1 MTTLDPARVHIT
13 PADAEKLSFL
23 GMDLY
28 WLVTREMSDGA
39 FAQFLHVS
47 PPGTGVPMH
56 IHHAESEWMYVIDG
70 EVVAR
75 LGDRTV
81 TCRAGDALMLPH
93 GVRHGWRVAGE
104 SPARLHFTVDLAPD
118 TDWDRMFRGLVGLAP
133 TDFDA
138 IKALCARNHIEFLH
152 PAEMP

>member
-1 MTTLDPARVHIT
+1 MTTLDPARVHVT

-28 WLVTREMSDGA
+28 WLITREMSDGA

-56 IHHAESEWMYVIDG
+56 VHHAEPESMYVIEG

-81 TCRAGDALMLPH
+81 TCHPGDALMLPQA
-93 GVRHGWRVAGE
+93 VPHGWRVAGDA
-104 SPARLHFTVDLAPD
+104 PARLHFTVHLAPD
-118 TDWDRMFRGLVGLAP
+118 TDWETMFRGLVGLAP
-133 TDFDA
+133 TDLDA
-138 IKALCARNHIEFLH
+138 IKTLAARNRIDFFD
-152 PAEMP
+152 PPEMP